1 MHYEIQRR
9 PAKQPVAEWE
19 PMANHGADLD
29 SAIESARYY
38 RRLLWGRTDF
48 HVVVREGDVVGVM
61 LQ

>member
-1 MHYEIQRR
+1 
-9 PAKQPVAEWE
+9 
-19 PMANHGADLD
+19 MANHGADFD

-48 HVVVREGDVVGVM
+48 RVVVREGDVVGVM

>member
-9 PAKQPVAEWE
+9 SAQQPDAVWE
-19 PMANHGADLD
+19 PMANHGGNLD

-38 RRLLWGRTDF
+38 RRLLWGKTEFR
-48 HVVVREGDVVGVM
+48 VVVREGDAQGVI